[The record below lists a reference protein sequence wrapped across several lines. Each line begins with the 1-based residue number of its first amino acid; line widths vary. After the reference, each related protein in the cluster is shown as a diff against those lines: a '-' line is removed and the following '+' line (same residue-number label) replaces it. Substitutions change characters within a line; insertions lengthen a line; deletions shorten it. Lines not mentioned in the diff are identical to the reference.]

1 MADSGHYNLR
11 SAGQMQPDKDREEIT
26 QQLRDEDLRDED
38 LIKSSL
44 QHEIT
49 ETSLKQPVS
58 LQADDQLCST
68 EKEPG
73 PVLQSHVVSS
83 QGDNRHVESKG
94 HFADAELQS
103 QSTLDTDQFGRHSL
117 VRPAVETPPTGDI
130 LRPTTLENMG
140 KGAPDYIT

>member
-26 QQLRDEDLRDED
+26 QQLRDEDLRDEN

-73 PVLQSHVVSS
+73 PVLQRHVVPRG
-83 QGDNRHVESKG
+83 QQHPKG
-94 HFADAELQS
+94 TTDMSNLKVTLQMLNCRVN
-103 QSTLDTDQFGRHSL
+103 QH
-117 VRPAVETPPTGDI
+117 
-130 LRPTTLENMG
+130 
-140 KGAPDYIT
+140 